1 MFSGRI
7 DPKNGLL
14 APVSDSDSDF
24 NDLEEVTIHMLP
36 IITQDTSP
44 VRWKKGLQKVSQSK
58 SFSCFDGF

>member
-44 VRWKKGLQKVSQSK
+44 VR
-58 SFSCFDGF
+58 

>member
-14 APVSDSDSDF
+14 APVSDSDF

-58 SFSCFDGF
+58 SFSSLDGF